1 MLIRDRLLFG
11 TLEYSDPCRLALN
24 AKTSIMLYF
33 LRPPLKAV
41 SKPYVIGL
49 TGGSASGKSSIARHL
64 ENLGAGIIDCDKL
77 GHR

>member
-1 MLIRDRLLFG
+1 
-11 TLEYSDPCRLALN
+11 
-24 AKTSIMLYF
+24 MLYF